1 MSNPLLLNVLIQDL
15 ISPNELSQKQAS
27 ELLRLLTQSNV
38 DHRTFIAKNELAM
51 KALIHIISRDSC
63 STTNQVAI
71 AEHAIAILFHLLL
84 NEDLILHLGSLG
96 VVKPIT
102 QNLVRTAPSIA
113 TRENAAGALLCLAK
127 LDVHKAPIGIYG
139 GITGLLS
146 LMPTCSEEG
155 KQDAL
160 KALLLLLAYDGNKTL
175 AARGGAAILLFDM
188 FINTGSSHSQSNEQ
202 ASELA
207 LSVLRIMASHSE
219 GISAIAVA
227 SGVKRIAAAITD
239 MTSTTCKEKAAL
251 ALLRIF
257 KTEPSLMRH
266 LENERHSHD
275 HALFSSLNDLSIHG
289 SRKGRRAAT
298 LLLKLFMDREVG
310 DHNLGQSMEFTKEQ
324 DEQEEEDG
332 EELAEVG
339 AERPRPM
346 SYDEICYSKHRI
358 PVKFSKEGMLD
369 ANCVDDEIENIDDDE
384 LEYDSGGDTVND
396 NLGMEYITY
405 VDNDNDND
413 YCRDSDSDDAYSVPS
428 TPCIEVPLA
437 H

>member
-1 MSNPLLLNVLIQDL
+1 
-15 ISPNELSQKQAS
+15 
-27 ELLRLLTQSNV
+27 
-38 DHRTFIAKNELAM
+38 M
-51 KALIHIISRDSC
+51 KALIHIISRDSF
-63 STTNQVAI
+63 STSNQVAI

-84 NEDLILHLGSLG
+84 NEDLIIHLGSLG

-102 QNLVRTAPSIA
+102 QNLVRTAPSVA

-139 GITGLLS
+139 GIAGLLS

-188 FINTGSSHSQSNEQ
+188 FINTGSSQSQSNEQ

-219 GISAIAVA
+219 GIAAIAAA

-257 KTEPSLMRH
+257 KTEPSVMRH

-275 HALFSSLNDLSIHG
+275 HALISSLNDLSING
-289 SRKGRRAAT
+289 SRKGRKTAT
-298 LLLKLFMDREVG
+298 LLLKLFMDMEVG
-310 DHNLGQSMEFTKEQ
+310 DHKLGQSMEFTKEQ

-339 AERPRPM
+339 AERPRQT
-346 SYDEICYSKHRI
+346 SYDEICYSKH
-358 PVKFSKEGMLD
+358 PVKFSKKGMLD
-369 ANCVDDEIENIDDDE
+369 ANCVDDELENIDNDK

-405 VDNDNDND
+405 VDNDNEND
-413 YCRDSDSDDAYSVPS
+413 YCRDSDSDDAYSVSS